1 MAKIGQPPP
10 QTRAPA
16 WPWGGQNAVRDKL
29 VNRTQL
35 VDKKNVRKKG
45 NPKSPALASAAL
57 LDSIGPAHSAEELRL
72 PMPPSPA
79 GHDSDVEG
87 YLDRGPLNT
96 VAERL
101 QEANQDAMQRGLG
114 AIRAA
119 PDRVDRLKS
128 LLARESQ
135 MLELVGTVSN
145 DMAEIERRRREE
157 TIEDGF

>member
-1 MAKIGQPPP
+1 MAKIGQPPN
-10 QTRAPA
+10 RAPA
-16 WPWGGQNAVRDKL
+16 WPWGGPVGVREKL
-29 VNRTQL
+29 VNRAQL
-35 VDKKNVRKKG
+35 DRKNVRKKG
-45 NPKSPALASAAL
+45 DPKNPALASTAL
-57 LDSIGPAHSAEELRL
+57 LDSIGPASSAEEIRL

-101 QEANQDAMQRGLG
+101 AGGNQEAMQRGLG
-114 AIRAA
+114 AIRAP

-128 LLARESQ
+128 LLARESS

-157 TIEDGF
+157 TLEEGY